1 MYNLIEHSNNY
12 SKTSRSL
19 WKYYRHEA
27 ALNYDGAIQNV
38 LGNSVSFK
46 SKIKITRKSLA
57 AGKTNGVKRAVP
69 LKYLSKFR
77 KILEMHLTSC
87 IINLIIVWSCYYL
100 FNWWAKP
107 SNNWF
112 DKLTSQ

>member
-46 SKIKITRKSLA
+46 SKIKITGKPLA
-57 AGKTNGVKRAVP
+57 AGKTNGVKRAVT

-77 KILEMHLTSC
+77 NTLEMHLISC
-87 IINLIIVWSCYYL
+87 IINLILVWSCYYL